1 MDMRFD
7 GKVVLVTGSG
17 TGIGQAIAK
26 KFAEEGA
33 NVIIMG
39 RRREPLEAT
48 ARELEA
54 IMKSRNSSGKV
65 RMFAG
70 VDVSSVQEV
79 IDMFNAIGKE
89 FNGIDILVNNA
100 GVSGPVKILA
110 SQPFKEFRE
119 CVSIHLTGTFWMSIN
134 TLKYM
139 NDDGRVITI
148 ATYFTEERAYEQRPY
163 RFRTP
168 YTSAQGAKNR
178 ISEALAWELAEKGKR
193 VYFIVSN
200 PGPVH
205 SDRIYK
211 TVYPKAAAE
220 FIRIGGFPGLS
231 AVDVER
237 IANSVLPYVGED
249 DEMLDKAI
257 NELATRIAEE
267 RSSSGSSEGSKQT
280 SDASSIASSIRS
292 CLDKIREVAEK
303 IQNNTKNMIVDGNF
317 LTQEETAEIVLNL
330 ADVEV
335 SRLVNGRIMPSDRVF
350 YPVKPLIATYQH
362 NNTTTDGNGLIDGKR
377 VLLSVAS
384 GDDVTLRRVKHLISR
399 LSKANAVCTVL
410 TEHDGIQLEG
420 VDTQILNSMM
430 DEDEVRSAIRSI
442 KPDMTIHFTGIYDY
456 TRDITSLSRYEWDTL
471 VDRFINIPALI
482 SKETL
487 NAIVQDG
494 DKEPSRFKGSNGTII
509 IVGPDAPSGKRVSN
523 LIRARAEV
531 FRGALRPFAVTATQ
545 ELSEVLNSNMRIY
558 LVLPGS
564 IDGKEP
570 DDERLSDTCLYL
582 ASGKAVNRV
591 EVIYYPDEVRDRL

>member
-1 MDMRFD
+1 MRFAD
-7 GKVVLVTGSG
+7 KVVLVTGSG
-17 TGIGQAIAK
+17 TGIGQAVAK

-33 NVIIMG
+33 SVIIMG

-54 IMKSRNSSGKV
+54 IMKSRNSNGKV
-65 RMFAG
+65 RMFPG
-70 VDVSSVQEV
+70 VDVSSMQEV
-79 IDMFNAIGKE
+79 IDMFNAIGRE

-119 CVSIHLTGTFWMSIN
+119 CVSIHLTGTFWMSMN
-134 TLKYM
+134 ALRYM
-139 NDDGRVITI
+139 NDNGRVITI
-148 ATYFTEERAYEQRPY
+148 ATYFTEERPYEQRPY

-178 ISEALAWELAEKGKR
+178 LSEALAWEMAEKGKR
-193 VYFIVSN
+193 IYFIVSN

-220 FIRIGGFPGLS
+220 FIRIGGFQGLS
-231 AVDVER
+231 AIDIER
-237 IANSVLPYVGED
+237 IASDVLPYVGED
-249 DEMLDKAI
+249 DEILEKAI
-257 NELATRIAEE
+257 DRLASRIAEE
-267 RSSSGSSEGSKQT
+267 RSSEDSTQANASQDT
-280 SDASSIASSIRS
+280 SSIASTIRS

-317 LTQEETAEIVLNL
+317 LTQEETAEIILNL

-350 YPVKPLIATYQH
+350 YPVKPLVSTYQH
-362 NNTTTDGNGLIDGKR
+362 SDDGIDANLAGKNI
-377 VLLSVAS
+377 LLSIS
-384 GDDVTLRRVKHLISR
+384 SSDDVTIRRVKHLISK
-399 LSKANAVCTVL
+399 LSYYARCTL
-410 TEHDGIQLEG
+410 LSQHDVALDG
-420 VDTQILNSMM
+420 VDKRICNMM
-430 DEDEVRSAIRSI
+430 DEDEVRRIIRDVRPNI
-442 KPDMTIHFTGIYDY
+442 TIHLTGNYDY
-456 TRDITSLSRYEWDTL
+456 SREITSLSREEWDAL

-487 NAIVQDG
+487 NAIVHDG
-494 DKEPSRFKGSNGTII
+494 GREPSRFKNSNGTII
-509 IVGPDAPSGKRVSN
+509 IVGPDAPYGKKVSN
-523 LIRARAEV
+523 LLRARAEV

-545 ELSEVLNSNMRIY
+545 ELSEVLNSNIRVY
-558 LVLPGS
+558 LLLPGS

-570 DDERLSDTCLYL
+570 DDGRLVDTCLYL
-582 ASGKAVNRV
+582 ASGRAINRV
-591 EVIYYPDEVRDRL
+591 EVIYYPDEVRA

>member
-1 MDMRFD
+1 MRFD

-26 KFAEEGA
+26 RFASEGA
-33 NVIIMG
+33 SVIIMG

-54 IMKSRNSSGKV
+54 IVRSSNSNGRI
-65 RMFAG
+65 RMFPG
-70 VDVSSVQEV
+70 VDVSSVGEV
-79 IDMFNAIGKE
+79 LDMFSAIGRE
-89 FNGIDILVNNA
+89 FNGIDVLVNNA

-110 SQPFKEFRE
+110 SQPFREFRE
-119 CVSIHLTGTFWMSIN
+119 CVSIHLTGTFWMSVN
-134 TLKYM
+134 ALRYM
-139 NDDGRVITI
+139 NDGGRVITI

-178 ISEALAWELAEKGKR
+178 LSEALAWELAEKGKR

-237 IANSVLPYVGED
+237 VASDVLPYVGED
-249 DEMLDKAI
+249 DEMLEKAI
-257 NELATRIAEE
+257 YGLAARIAEE
-267 RSSSGSSEGSKQT
+267 RSTEGSTQT
-280 SDASSIASSIRS
+280 HDVSSIASTIRS

-317 LTQEETAEIVLNL
+317 LTQDETAEIVLNL

-362 NNTTTDGNGLIDGKR
+362 HTDGTPSMHGKR
-377 VLLSVAS
+377 VLLSIAG
-384 GDDVTLRRVKHLISR
+384 GDDATLRRVRR
-399 LSKANAVCTVL
+399 LASALSSAGAGYTVL
-410 TEHDGIQLEG
+410 APDGVRVVVDDDDDG
-420 VDTQILNSMM
+420 VDTHTVVRSMM
-430 DEDEVRSAIRSI
+430 DEDEVRGAIRKI
-442 KPDMTIHFTGIYDY
+442 RPDVTIHFTGNYDY
-456 TRDITSLSRYEWDTL
+456 TRDITSLARDEWDAL
-471 VDRFINIPALI
+471 VDRFINTPALI

-494 DKEPSRFKGSNGTII
+494 DREPSRFRNSNGLVI
-509 IVGPDAPSGKRVSN
+509 IVGPDAPSGKKVSN
-523 LIRARAEV
+523 LIRARGEV

-570 DDERLSDTCLYL
+570 DDGRLVDTCLYL
-582 ASGKAVNRV
+582 ASGGAVNRV
-591 EVIYYPDEVRDRL
+591 EVVYYPDEVRDARL

>member
-1 MDMRFD
+1 MSVSSMRFAD
-7 GKVVLVTGSG
+7 KVVLVTGSG

-54 IMKSRNSSGKV
+54 IMRSRKSNGKV
-65 RMFAG
+65 MMFPG

-79 IDMFNAIGKE
+79 IDMFNAISRE

-134 TLKYM
+134 ALKYM
-139 NDDGRVITI
+139 NDDGRIITI
-148 ATYFTEERAYEQRPY
+148 STYFTEERPYEQRPY

-178 ISEALAWELAEKGKR
+178 LSEALAWEMAEKGKR
-193 VYFIVSN
+193 IYFIVSN

-220 FIRIGGFPGLS
+220 FIRIGGFQGLS
-231 AVDVER
+231 AIDIER
-237 IANSVLPYVGED
+237 IASDVLPYVGED
-249 DEMLDKAI
+249 DVMLEKAI
-257 NELATRIAEE
+257 DRLASRMVEE
-267 RSSSGSSEGSKQT
+267 RSSREDSMHTQ
-280 SDASSIASSIRS
+280 DASSIASTIRS

-317 LTQEETAEIVLNL
+317 LTQEETAEIVLSL

-350 YPVKPLIATYQH
+350 YPVKPLISTYQH
-362 NNTTTDGNGLIDGKR
+362 YSDAVDANLAGKSI
-377 VLLSVAS
+377 LLSIS
-384 GDDVTLRRVKHLISR
+384 SNDDVTIRRVRLLISKLAGHDAR
-399 LSKANAVCTVL
+399 CTLLSQ
-410 TEHDGIQLEG
+410 HDLALDG
-420 VDTQILNSMM
+420 VDKRICNMM
-430 DEDEVRSAIRSI
+430 DEDEVRRAVRDA
-442 KPDMTIHFTGIYDY
+442 KPNITIHLTGNYDY
-456 TRDITSLSRYEWDTL
+456 NREITSLSREEWDKL

-487 NAIVQDG
+487 NSIVQDG
-494 DKEPSRFKGSNGTII
+494 GREPSRFKGSNGIVI
-509 IVGPDAPSGKRVSN
+509 IVGPDAPYGKKVSN

-531 FRGALRPFAVTATQ
+531 PRGALRPFAVTATQ
-545 ELSEVLNSNMRIY
+545 ELSEVLNSNMRVY

-564 IDGKEP
+564 VDGREP
-570 DDERLSDTCLYL
+570 DDGRLVDTCLYL
-582 ASGKAVNRV
+582 ASGMALNRV
-591 EVIYYPDEVRDRL
+591 EVIYYPDEVRAL

>member
-205 SDRIYK
+205 
-211 TVYPKAAAE
+211 
-220 FIRIGGFPGLS
+220 
-231 AVDVER
+231 
-237 IANSVLPYVGED
+237 
-249 DEMLDKAI
+249 
-257 NELATRIAEE
+257 
-267 RSSSGSSEGSKQT
+267 
-280 SDASSIASSIRS
+280 
-292 CLDKIREVAEK
+292 
-303 IQNNTKNMIVDGNF
+303 
-317 LTQEETAEIVLNL
+317 
-330 ADVEV
+330 
-335 SRLVNGRIMPSDRVF
+335 
-350 YPVKPLIATYQH
+350 
-362 NNTTTDGNGLIDGKR
+362 
-377 VLLSVAS
+377 
-384 GDDVTLRRVKHLISR
+384 
-399 LSKANAVCTVL
+399 
-410 TEHDGIQLEG
+410 
-420 VDTQILNSMM
+420 
-430 DEDEVRSAIRSI
+430 
-442 KPDMTIHFTGIYDY
+442 
-456 TRDITSLSRYEWDTL
+456 
-471 VDRFINIPALI
+471 
-482 SKETL
+482 
-487 NAIVQDG
+487 
-494 DKEPSRFKGSNGTII
+494 
-509 IVGPDAPSGKRVSN
+509 
-523 LIRARAEV
+523 
-531 FRGALRPFAVTATQ
+531 
-545 ELSEVLNSNMRIY
+545 
-558 LVLPGS
+558 
-564 IDGKEP
+564 
-570 DDERLSDTCLYL
+570 
-582 ASGKAVNRV
+582 
-591 EVIYYPDEVRDRL
+591 

>member
-1 MDMRFD
+1 MRFD

-17 TGIGQAIAK
+17 TGIGKAIAK
-26 KFAEEGA
+26 GFASEGA

-48 ARELEA
+48 AKELEV
-54 IMKSRNSSGKV
+54 IMKSRNSNGRV

-70 VDVSSVQEV
+70 VDVSSVKEV
-79 IDMFNAIGKE
+79 VDMFNSIEKE

-119 CVSIHLTGTFWMSIN
+119 CVSIHLTGTFWMSLN
-134 TLKYM
+134 ALKYM
-139 NDDGRVITI
+139 NNDGRVITI

-178 ISEALAWELAEKGKR
+178 LSEALAWEVAEKGKSENKR

-231 AVDVER
+231 AMDIEE
-237 IANSVLPYVGED
+237 IANDILPYVGED

-257 NELATRIAEE
+257 NELATRIAE
-267 RSSSGSSEGSKQT
+267 RSREGNAQT
-280 SDASSIASSIRS
+280 NASSVASTIKS

-303 IQNNTKNMIVDGNF
+303 IQNNTRNMIVDGNF
-317 LTQEETAEIVLNL
+317 LTQEEAAEIVLNL

-335 SRLVNGRIMPSDRVF
+335 SRLVNGRIIPSDRVF
-350 YPVKPLIATYQH
+350 YPVKPLIATYPYGES
-362 NNTTTDGNGLIDGKR
+362 DGNDGLTDGKR
-377 VLLSVAS
+377 VLISVAS
-384 GDDVTLRRVKHLISR
+384 DDDVTLRRVKDIISR
-399 LSKANAVCTVL
+399 LSKVNAVCTVL
-410 TEHDGIQLEG
+410 TEYDGMKLDG
-420 VDTQILNSMM
+420 VYTQVLKSMM

-442 KPDMTIHFTGIYDY
+442 KPDITIHFTGRYDY
-456 TRDITSLSRYEWDTL
+456 ARDITSLSREEWDAL
-471 VDRFINIPALI
+471 VDRFINMPALI

-487 NAIVQDG
+487 NTIVQDG
-494 DKEPSRFKGSNGTII
+494 DKEPSRFKGSNGIII
-509 IVGPDAPSGKRVSN
+509 IVGPDAPSGKKVSN
-523 LIRARAEV
+523 LIRARAEI

-545 ELSEVLNSNMRIY
+545 ELSEVLNSNIRVY
-558 LVLPGS
+558 LILPGN

-570 DDERLSDTCLYL
+570 DDKRLIDTCLYL
-582 ASGKAVNRV
+582 ASGRAVNRV

>member
-1 MDMRFD
+1 MRFAD
-7 GKVVLVTGSG
+7 KVVLVTGSG
-17 TGIGQAIAK
+17 TGIGQAVAK

-33 NVIIMG
+33 SVIIMG

-54 IMKSRNSSGKV
+54 IMKSRNSNGKV
-65 RMFAG
+65 RMFPG

-134 TLKYM
+134 ALRYM
-139 NDDGRVITI
+139 NDNGRVITI
-148 ATYFTEERAYEQRPY
+148 ATYFTEERPYEQRPY

-178 ISEALAWELAEKGKR
+178 LSEALAWEMAEKGKR
-193 VYFIVSN
+193 IYFIVSN

-220 FIRIGGFPGLS
+220 FIRIGGFQGLS
-231 AVDVER
+231 AIDIER
-237 IANSVLPYVGED
+237 IASDVLLYVGED
-249 DEMLDKAI
+249 DGMLEKAI
-257 NELATRIAEE
+257 DRLASRIAEE
-267 RSSSGSSEGSKQT
+267 RSREDSMQANATQDT
-280 SDASSIASSIRS
+280 SNIASTIRS

-317 LTQEETAEIVLNL
+317 LTQEETAEIILNL

-350 YPVKPLIATYQH
+350 YPVKPLISTYQH
-362 NNTTTDGNGLIDGKR
+362 SDAVDANLAGKNI
-377 VLLSVAS
+377 LLSIS
-384 GDDVTLRRVKHLISR
+384 SNDDVTIRRVKHLISK
-399 LSKANAVCTVL
+399 LSGYYARCTL
-410 TEHDGIQLEG
+410 LSQHDVALDG
-420 VDTQILNSMM
+420 VDKRICNMM
-430 DEDEVRSAIRSI
+430 DEDEVRRTIRDVRPNI
-442 KPDMTIHFTGIYDY
+442 TIHLTGNYDY
-456 TRDITSLSRYEWDTL
+456 NREVTSLSREEWDAL

-487 NAIVQDG
+487 NAIVYDG
-494 DKEPSRFKGSNGTII
+494 GREPSRFKNSNGMII
-509 IVGPDAPSGKRVSN
+509 IVGPDAPYGKKVSN
-523 LIRARAEV
+523 LLRARAEV

-545 ELSEVLNSNMRIY
+545 ELSEVLNSNMRVY

-570 DDERLSDTCLYL
+570 DDGRLVDTCLYL
-582 ASGKAVNRV
+582 ASGRAINRV
-591 EVIYYPDEVRDRL
+591 EVIYYPDEVRT